1 LSIWQQADIV
11 EEVKG
16 FKDSRLFSYGANM
29 EIITDYLVIGSGIAG
44 LSFALQAAR
53 TGRVAIVTKKEKAEG
68 STNYAQG
75 GIASV
80 FDQDDSFD
88 LHIKDTLQSGGGL
101 CHEDIVKLVVKE
113 GPERIN
119 ELIAM
124 GVCFSRQ
131 GKEGEHLD
139 LGREGGHSK
148 RRIVHTKDMTGR
160 EVERIL
166 LDRAEEEENIQIY
179 ENHMAIDLITK
190 SKLIRR
196 GIIAT
201 ETSETC
207 WGAYV
212 LDVERG
218 EIITFLSKITVLSSG
233 GAGKV
238 YLYTSNPDIA
248 TGDGVAIGYRAGAK
262 IANMEFVQF
271 HPTCLYHPLAK
282 SFLISEAVRGEGG
295 MLLDKKGNRFMEKYH
310 PLKDLAFR
318 DIVARSI
325 DMELKKSGEECV
337 YLDISH
343 KDSGFITDRFPN
355 IYETCLNYQVDITK
369 EPIPVVPAAH
379 YMCGGLLTDEHGKT
393 NLSNLYAIGE
403 VACTGLHGANRL
415 ASNSL
420 LEALVFARR
429 AALTSAVEMEGKRD
443 KPFPKA
449 PQWDPGSATDSEE
462 MVVVSHNWDEIRSFM
477 WNYVGIVRTNK
488 RLARAKTRVE
498 SIQSEIKEYYW
509 NFLVT
514 QDLLELRNIALVAE
528 LIISCA
534 SLRKESRGLHFN
546 LDYPSQDH
554 VHWLQNTVL
563 WI

>member
-1 LSIWQQADIV
+1 
-11 EEVKG
+11 
-16 FKDSRLFSYGANM
+16 M
-29 EIITDYLVIGSGIAG
+29 EIISDYLVIGSGIAG
-44 LSFALQAAR
+44 LSFALQAAK
-53 TGRVAIVTKKEKAEG
+53 TGRVAVVTKKEKTEG

-80 FDQDDSFD
+80 FDRDDSFD
-88 LHIKDTLQSGGGL
+88 LHIEDTLKSGDGL
-101 CHEDIVKLVVKE
+101 CHEDIVRLVVEE
-113 GPERIN
+113 GPERIK
-119 ELIAM
+119 ELISM
-124 GVCFSRQ
+124 GVYFSRQ
-131 GKEGEHLD
+131 ERDGETLD
-139 LGREGGHSK
+139 LGREGGHSR
-148 RRIVHTKDMTGR
+148 RRIVHTKDLTGR

-166 LDRAEEEENIQIY
+166 LDRVEENPNIRIY

-196 GIIAT
+196 GIIAS

-212 LDVERG
+212 LDVKQG
-218 EIITFLSKITVLSSG
+218 QIITFLAKITVMSTG

-238 YLYTSNPDIA
+238 YRYTSNPDIA

-295 MLLDKKGNRFMEKYH
+295 VLLDKKGDSFMEKYH

-325 DMELKKSGEECV
+325 DMELKKSGDECV

-343 KDSGFITDRFPN
+343 RDPAFITERFPH
-355 IYETCLNYQVDITK
+355 IFETCLKFQVDITK

-379 YMCGGLLTDEHGKT
+379 YMCGGLLTDKYGKT
-393 NLSNLYAIGE
+393 SLDNLYAIGE
-403 VACTGLHGANRL
+403 AACTGLHGANRL

-429 AALTSAVEMEGKRD
+429 AALRSAEEMGD
-443 KPFPKA
+443 KMDKALPSA

-462 MVVVSHNWDEIRSFM
+462 TVVVSHNWDEIRSFM

-488 RLARAKTRVE
+488 RLARASTRVE
-498 SIQSEIKEYYW
+498 NIQKEIREYYW
-509 NFLVT
+509 DFLVT
-514 QDLLELRNIALVAE
+514 QDLLELRNIALVAQ
-528 LIISCA
+528 LIIACA

-546 LDYPSQDH
+546 LDYPSKDNI
-554 VHWLQNTVL
+554 HWLQDTVM